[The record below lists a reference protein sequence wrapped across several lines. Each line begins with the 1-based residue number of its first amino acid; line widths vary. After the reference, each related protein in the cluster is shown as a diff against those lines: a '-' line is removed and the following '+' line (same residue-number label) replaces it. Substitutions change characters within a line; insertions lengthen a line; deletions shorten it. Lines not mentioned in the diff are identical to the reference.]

1 MSKFIALMVLFACIA
16 LGVASTAYLRAQDMP
31 STQPATQ
38 PMADA
43 KPVNTKCPVSGE
55 DIDPTKTIIY
65 KGKTIAFCCPDCE
78 KAFNKDPE
86 KYVAKLK

>member
-1 MSKFIALMVLFACIA
+1 MSKLIAGLLFATCIV
-16 LGVASTAYLRAQDMP
+16 LGVAATNYLRAADTAATP
-31 STQPATQ
+31 STQPS
-38 PMADA
+38 ADA

-55 DIDPTKTIIY
+55 DIDPSDTVVY
-65 KGKTIAFCCPDCE
+65 KGKTIAFCCPDCQ

>member
-1 MSKFIALMVLFACIA
+1 MSKLTCILLASVCIA
-16 LGVASTAYLRAQDMP
+16 IGVASTNLLRAQDAATP
-31 STQPATQ
+31 PATQ
-38 PMADA
+38 PVAE

-55 DIDPTKTIIY
+55 DIDPSKTVVY
-65 KGKTIAFCCPDCE
+65 KGQTIAFCCPDCI